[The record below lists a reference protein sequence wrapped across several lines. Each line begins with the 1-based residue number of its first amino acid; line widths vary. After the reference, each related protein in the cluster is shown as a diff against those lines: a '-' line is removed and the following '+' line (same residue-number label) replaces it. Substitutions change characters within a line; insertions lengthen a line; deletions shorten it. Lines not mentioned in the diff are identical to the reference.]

1 MRNRKATLRSL
12 TDEQGMFLRSGTL
25 LVGSRGESVADVEQ
39 RLFGT
44 RLAAAEAW
52 FAHRDALAAEY
63 PTAGTRCAAFWRYER
78 HRDVPPVT
86 SQPAL
91 LRSLGLLTE
100 LEEAELAKWARM
112 TPELPADIALDRPS
126 VSPISESN
134 FTEEPHGADEPTPQA
149 GSGSGHPQIP
159 GGRDEREPRD
169 AATSGAHDPDT
180 AANAAPDAPER
191 SVRTPARDDMSGV
204 PGPLQPDLRAVQGWE
219 TEP

>member
-1 MRNRKATLRSL
+1 MARNRKAALRSL

-78 HRDVPPVT
+78 HRDVPPVA

-100 LEEAELAKWARM
+100 LEEAQLAKWARM

-126 VSPISESN
+126 VSPISI
-134 FTEEPHGADEPTPQA
+134 FTEDPTDVDEPTPQA
-149 GSGSGHPQIP
+149 GSGSGHLPIP
-159 GGRDEREPRD
+159 TGRGDEERADQPAVGPD
-169 AATSGAHDPDT
+169 DDPPSAVAHPDP
-180 AANAAPDAPER
+180 PER
-191 SVRTPARDDMSGV
+191 PLRARKDDMSGV
-204 PGPLQPDLRAVQGWE
+204 PWPLQLGRRDVDGWE
-219 TEP
+219 TEQ